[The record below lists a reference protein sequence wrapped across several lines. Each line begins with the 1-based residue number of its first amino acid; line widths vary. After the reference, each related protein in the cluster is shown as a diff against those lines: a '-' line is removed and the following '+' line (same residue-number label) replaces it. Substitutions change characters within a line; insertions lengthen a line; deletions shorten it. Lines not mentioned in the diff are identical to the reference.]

1 MEDTD
6 IYNSSMYHLSEAF
19 PKQRWSCF
27 REKGNFVISNTLL
40 HFSCD
45 AVSRVLGF
53 VLKVLGVIEAQYL
66 FATSLIF
73 SELFRSDSGF
83 LK

>member
-6 IYNSSMYHLSEAF
+6 IYSSSMSHLSQQF

-27 REKGNFVISNTLL
+27 VRSQIMSSPL

-45 AVSRVLGF
+45 AFNRFLGF

-66 FATSLIF
+66 FATSFSF
-73 SELFRSDSGF
+73 SELFPRGSGF
-83 LK
+83 

>member
-6 IYNSSMYHLSEAF
+6 IYSSFMSHLSQQF

-27 REKGNFVISNTLL
+27 VRRQVLLSPL

-45 AVSRVLGF
+45 AVNRFMGF
-53 VLKVLGVIEAQYL
+53 VSKVLGVIEAQYL
-66 FATSLIF
+66 FATSFIF
-73 SELFRSDSGF
+73 SELFRRGSGF
-83 LK
+83 

>member
-6 IYNSSMYHLSEAF
+6 IYSSCMSNLSQSF
-19 PKQRWSCF
+19 PSSGEVVFVK
-27 REKGNFVISNTLL
+27 REILSSPL

-45 AVSRVLGF
+45 AFSCFLGF

-66 FATSLIF
+66 FATSIIS
-73 SELFRSDSGF
+73 SELFRRGSGF
-83 LK
+83 

>member
-6 IYNSSMYHLSEAF
+6 IYSSFMSHLSQQF

-27 REKGNFVISNTLL
+27 LRSQILSSPL

-45 AVSRVLGF
+45 AFIRFLGF
-53 VLKVLGVIEAQYL
+53 VLKVLGFIEAQYL

-73 SELFRSDSGF
+73 SELFRRGSGF
-83 LK
+83 